1 MKKQNYPLI
10 KSSTFAA
17 SFQGIADHT
26 LLSSLYNDSGLNIS
40 AFK

>member
-17 SFQGIADHT
+17 RFQGIADHAQ
-26 LLSSLYNDSGLNIS
+26 LSSLCDDSGLHIS
-40 AFK
+40 IFK